1 MASFVVQLGGNL
13 SPAHE
18 RLSIGRRNPT
28 VQGEIVM
35 KFLSIYKTAERGV
48 PPSQE
53 EMAKM
58 GKLIE
63 DGMKA
68 GFLLATE
75 GCLPSALGARV
86 RMSGGKVT
94 VTDGPFTEAKEVV
107 GGFALLQAN
116 SKEEALELVK
126 NFLQVAGDGEC
137 ELRQLFEA
145 GQNTCPSVAARA

>member
-1 MASFVVQLGGNL
+1 
-13 SPAHE
+13 
-18 RLSIGRRNPT
+18 
-28 VQGEIVM
+28 M
-35 KFLSIYKTAERGV
+35 KFLSMYKTTERGV

-58 GKLIE
+58 GKLVE

-86 RMSGGKVT
+86 RISGGKLT
-94 VTDGPFTEAKEVV
+94 VTDGPFAEAKEVV
-107 GGFALLQAN
+107 GGFALLRAN
-116 SKEEALELVK
+116 SKEEALEMVK

-145 GQNTCPSVAARA
+145 GQNTCADAAARS

>member
-1 MASFVVQLGGNL
+1 
-13 SPAHE
+13 
-18 RLSIGRRNPT
+18 
-28 VQGEIVM
+28 M
-35 KFLSIYKTAERGV
+35 KFLSIYKTTERGV

-58 GKLIE
+58 GKLVE

-86 RMSGGKVT
+86 RISGGKLT
-94 VTDGPFTEAKEVV
+94 VTDGPFAEAKEVV
-107 GGFALLQAN
+107 GGFALLRAN
-116 SKEEALELVK
+116 SKEEALEMVK

-145 GQNTCPSVAARA
+145 GQNTCADAAARS